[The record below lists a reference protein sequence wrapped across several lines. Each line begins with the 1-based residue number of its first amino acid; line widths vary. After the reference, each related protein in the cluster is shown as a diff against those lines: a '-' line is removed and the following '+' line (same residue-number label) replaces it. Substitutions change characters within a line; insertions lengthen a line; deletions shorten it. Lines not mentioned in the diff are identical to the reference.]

1 MIMIIGDLPVMIIY
15 LFRTGQHKTVQY
27 FGKDA
32 EPWHLQSLLQ
42 DHGMVVYGQVQI
54 PVAVLVS
61 DFFPTIHILIQDG
74 TLH

>member
-1 MIMIIGDLPVMIIY
+1 MIIY
-15 LFRTGQHKTVQY
+15 LFRTGQHKTAQY
-27 FGKDA
+27 FGEDA
-32 EPWHLQSLLQ
+32 EPRHLQSSLLQ

-61 DFFPTIHILIQDG
+61 DFFPTILILIQDG